1 MSVEVG
7 FDIKELDE
15 YSIKLLK
22 LAEKTMP
29 KECNKFMK
37 IEANKLNSKAKNK
50 ARKEIKKKT
59 GNYMKGF
66 KRGKKI
72 YEYGDVKYNIR
83 VYNNAPHAHLIEY
96 GHEIVGHKP
105 DKKQSGYVKGKFI
118 LENAS
123 KEFENDFAK
132 DTYDLVDDLLN
143 KGLS

>member
-1 MSVEVG
+1 MAVEVG

-37 IEANKLNSKAKNK
+37 IEANKLNSKAKKK
-50 ARKEIKKKT
+50 ARQTVKKDT

-66 KRGKKI
+66 KKGKRV
-72 YEYGDVKYNIR
+72 YEYGDTKYNIR
-83 VYNNAPHAHLIEY
+83 VYNGAPHAHLIEY

-123 KEFENDFAK
+123 KEFEGDFAK
-132 DTYDLVDDLLN
+132 DTYDLVDDLLEN
-143 KGLS
+143 GLS